1 MIRRSAL
8 VGIALGALAWAGC
21 GADHDPSD
29 PPVARAYGNILYW
42 SDLRQVVPMDAS
54 ASDSAAL
61 AAGFVENWM
70 REQVLLANAEKNLP
84 ASGMDLEARMRDYR
98 NSLVIFTYEQ
108 ALVDEKLDTVI
119 TQLQIAE
126 HFGQHAKDFAL
137 KDNIVRVRWFKV
149 DDHDPRLVKRLR
161 KQFESDK
168 NEDMHELEVWAA
180 SNGVVINDTQEDW
193 VAFQTLC
200 RSVPIRTEN
209 ATDWLERND
218 KVVLE
223 DSAGTYFVDLLE
235 HRAVDSEPP
244 IEMVAQDIRSILL
257 NQRKVKLI
265 ERMREDLYKQ
275 ALEHDEIGVY

>member
-1 MIRRSAL
+1 M
-8 VGIALGALAWAGC
+8 GIALGALIGAGC
-21 GADHDPSD
+21 GSEHDPSD

-42 SDLRQVVPMDAS
+42 SDLRQVVPMDATRE
-54 ASDSAAL
+54 DSTAL
-61 AAGFVENWM
+61 ARGYIENWM
-70 REQVLLANAEKNLP
+70 REQVLLAHAEKNLP

-119 TQLQIAE
+119 TPEQIAE
-126 HFGQHAKDFAL
+126 HFGLHAKDFAL
-137 KDNIVRVRWFKV
+137 KDNIVRARWFKV
-149 DDHDPRLVKRLR
+149 PERDPRILKRLR
-161 KQFESDK
+161 RQFESGK

-180 SNGVVINDTQEDW
+180 RNGVVMNDTQEEW
-193 VAFQTLC
+193 ITFPAFC

-209 ATDWLERND
+209 ATDWLEQND

-223 DSAGTYFVDLLE
+223 DSVSTYFVDLLE

-265 ERMREDLYKQ
+265 ERMREDLYEQ